1 MSIVDG
7 YTTIIHFS
15 SASQQFY
22 FISSLSWHV
31 RYLLYRTYQV
41 LHTIE
46 TAILTDDHVK
56 LDQIKLNQI
65 KSIYLDQVKLFQIE
79 TYPLFKI
86 TLKYERK
93 SNFFMKFLT
102 LYSFPLFIV
111 A

>member
-7 YTTIIHFS
+7 YTKIIHFS

-46 TAILTDDHVK
+46 TAILTDD
-56 LDQIKLNQI
+56 QIRSNQI
-65 KSIYLDQVKLFQIE
+65 KSNQVYLFRSSQTV
-79 TYPLFKI
+79 
-86 TLKYERK
+86 
-93 SNFFMKFLT
+93 SN
-102 LYSFPLFIV
+102 
-111 A
+111 